1 MKRHGIRRPVDV
13 LTTLRLLSP
22 RMGSILPIVT
32 VLAVMSLSMK
42 VEFEAL
48 FKAPLGMWRIIGRLT
63 RISSLKDDKW
73 YVLERVRTAVT
84 AGDNG
89 FQTAIG
95 LLIYYVTTY

>member
-1 MKRHGIRRPVDV
+1 MDV

-48 FKAPLGMWRIIGRLT
+48 FKSQLGMWRIIGRST
-63 RISSLKDDKW
+63 RVSNLKDDTW
-73 YVLERVRTAVT
+73 Y
-84 AGDNG
+84 
-89 FQTAIG
+89 
-95 LLIYYVTTY
+95 

>member
-22 RMGSILPIVT
+22 RMGSILPIVA

-48 FKAPLGMWRIIGRLT
+48 FKAQLGMWRIIGRLT
-63 RISSLKDDKW
+63 RIPNLKDDKW
-73 YVLERVRTAVT
+73 Y
-84 AGDNG
+84 
-89 FQTAIG
+89 
-95 LLIYYVTTY
+95 